1 MSFINDSEKNVEFIK
16 EVSGGAVGG
25 FVGRAGMGIDR
36 LFAGPYHPDSGHGSK
51 NKQLLLK
58 QLKDR
63 REKRKDLT
71 SDRDDVID
79 DYSGLPDPVGGYYN
93 VDTEFAVLAYDELE
107 KRSQLAIDYSIEN
120 TPPADV
126 EWKSNSWDYEYD
138 EVIPYIEEEDFIN
151 TSETNMSYVN
161 LDLDYDEF
169 DSSMGRDRRNRTFDE
184 EDFVEK
190 SETNIENTIK
200 EEEIQLNEEDFINRS
215 EINLKT
221 IYKNDIGLSIHIG
234 G

>member
-93 VDTEFAVLAYDELE
+93 VETEFVELAYDELE
-107 KRSQLAIDYSIEN
+107 KRSQLAADYSIEN

-169 DSSMGRDRRNRTFDE
+169 DSSMGRDRRNRMFNE

-190 SETNIENTIK
+190 SETNTENTIK

-221 IYKNDIGLSIHIG
+221 IYKNDIGLSIHMG
-234 G
+234 S